1 MVYNTRYDED
11 HWKGLCDQAGPMCD
25 IIKFAK
31 ALGLDLPPPCNDY
44 KEACPSYRIK
54 GLYTARFRRSV
65 DHFPYQSGGGPGT
78 DGVGKMTPPL
88 RAGPWERRECK

>member
-11 HWKGLCDQAGPMCD
+11 HWKGLCEQAGPMCD

-65 DHFPYQSGGGPGT
+65 DHFPYQSGG
-78 DGVGKMTPPL
+78 DRALMEWGK
-88 RAGPWERRECK
+88 